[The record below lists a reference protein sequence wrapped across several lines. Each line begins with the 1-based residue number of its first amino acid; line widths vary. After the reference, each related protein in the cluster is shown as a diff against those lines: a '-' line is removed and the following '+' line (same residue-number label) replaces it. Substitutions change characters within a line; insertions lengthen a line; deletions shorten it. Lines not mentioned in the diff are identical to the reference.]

1 MIQIKQAKIYIN
13 EKDEINKYNLVNR
26 LIEVT
31 HNVDY
36 LGNIKVEKTEIDQTD
51 EELIAKKQRI

>member
-1 MIQIKQAKIYIN
+1 MGDAISIN
-13 EKDEINKYNLVNR
+13 TKNQYNLVNR

-31 HNVDY
+31 HNVDIM
-36 LGNIKVEKTEIDQTD
+36 GNIKVEKTEVDQTD